1 MKMRKWGIVAVI
13 LILIAVLGLYPL
25 DMYISRP
32 GGAYDLAPL
41 VDVDGGDQN
50 ERGTFSLM
58 TIAIGKATPVTYAFS
73 HVTDKMK
80 LLPAANV
87 RRHGES
93 DEEYS
98 IRQKKLMA
106 DSKMHAISVA
116 FDKTGKPIERVFKG
130 VYVAN
135 VLPEGTAAGKLLTG
149 DLIQSI
155 DDEKLSSAN
164 EFIDLISS
172 KKEGDLLSL
181 RVSRGKQM
189 LTIPLELKKLPGE
202 EQRIGLGI
210 HFEEQIDIETKPEVD
225 IHTEDIGGPSAG
237 LMFTLELI
245 NRLTEVD
252 LTKGYNIAG
261 TGEML
266 EDGSVGRI
274 GGIDFKVIAADRQ
287 DIEIFFAP
295 DDELPDEVKA
305 KNPQL
310 VSNYEEARET
320 AEKIG
325 TDMKVVPVKTV
336 DDALSY
342 LEQLEEK

>member
-1 MKMRKWGIVAVI
+1 MKMRKWGIVAII
-13 LILIAVLGLYPL
+13 LALVAVLALYPL

-32 GGAYDLAPL
+32 GGAYNLKPL
-41 VDVDGGDQN
+41 VEVVGGDQD
-50 ERGTFSLM
+50 EQGTFSLM
-58 TIAIGKATPVTYAFS
+58 TIAIGKATPITYAFS
-73 HVTDKMK
+73 HVSDKMK

-87 RRHGES
+87 RRHGEN

-98 IRQKKLMA
+98 IRQKKLMT

-116 FDKTGKPIERVFKG
+116 FEKTGLPIERIFKG
-130 VYVAN
+130 IYIVGV
-135 VLPEGTAAGKLLTG
+135 VPEGAAVGKLQVG

-155 DDEKLSSAN
+155 DQKKLSSAQ
-164 EFIDLISS
+164 EFMDEI
-172 KKEGDLLSL
+172 GDKSAGENVSL
-181 RVSRGKQM
+181 QVKRGGQV
-189 LTIPLELKKLPGE
+189 LTIPLQLQTLPGTDK
-202 EQRIGLGI
+202 RVGLGI
-210 HFEEQIDIETKPEVD
+210 QFEEEIELRTEPKVD

-237 LMFTLELI
+237 LMFTLELM
-245 NRLTEVD
+245 NRLLDED

-266 EDGSVGRI
+266 EDGTVGRI

-295 DDELPDEVKA
+295 DDELPIEVKR

-310 VSNYEEARET
+310 VSNYEEAKTT
-320 AEKIG
+320 ADKIG
-325 TDMKVVPVKTV
+325 TKMKIVPVKTV
-336 DDALSY
+336 DDALRY